1 MEDDSM
7 KGKQRAGLISIH
19 ETFNKEAAQRVPK
32 RDVEKERRGSWFSF
46 GLVQLPF
53 MGT

>member
-32 RDVEKERRGSWFSF
+32 RDVEKERKRE
-46 GLVQLPF
+46 LVQL
-53 MGT
+53 